1 MNGAL
6 RVGFLLAGAGV
17 SSLAAAR
24 PDVNAFL
31 NKPAVT
37 TRALLAQIKT
47 DKAVAD
53 RYCRH
58 FAMNRADV
66 LAYLSQ
72 MMPTRTRQ
80 DALYTIYSVPE
91 DGRLKAHTKI
101 VRAGT
106 PIFADITGKPALIMK
121 CGNPLTKGPR
131 QPESP
136 NEAVADLVDEE
147 KITLRDAAQDEFASI
162 PELVAEDTPLEP
174 AVGEL
179 PAEET
184 TPTVTQGG
192 SPNQILPS
200 GGNPFNLALGSIGM
214 GAVILGSSL
223 GGGSSPPVPEPATIV
238 AMAAGIAYL
247 ALRRRRA

>member
-1 MNGAL
+1 MKGTL
-6 RVGFLLAGAGV
+6 QVGLTVASIGFGTFAF
-17 SSLAAAR
+17 AR
-24 PDVNAFL
+24 PDVNSFL

-37 TRALLAQIKT
+37 TRALLAQVKT

-58 FAMNRADV
+58 FAMSKSDV

-80 DALYTIYSVPE
+80 NALYTIYSVPE
-91 DGRLKAHTKI
+91 DGRLKAHTKV

-106 PIFADITGKPALIMK
+106 PIFADLTGRPALIMK

-131 QPESP
+131 QPELP
-136 NEAVADLVDEE
+136 NEAAADIIDEETIALRDTAQEDLV
-147 KITLRDAAQDEFASI
+147 SI

-184 TPTVTQGG
+184 PPTVTQGG

-200 GGNPFNLALGSIGM
+200 GGNPFNLAFGAIGM

-238 AMAAGIAYL
+238 AMAAGLAYL
-247 ALRRRRA
+247 AVRRRRA